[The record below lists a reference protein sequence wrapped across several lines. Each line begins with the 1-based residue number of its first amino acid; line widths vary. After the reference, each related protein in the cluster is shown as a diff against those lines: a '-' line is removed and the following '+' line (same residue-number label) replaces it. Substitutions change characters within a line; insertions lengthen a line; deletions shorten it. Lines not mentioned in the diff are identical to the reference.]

1 MKKTG
6 LGRGLD
12 ALLPQSDDF
21 LDTTVRE
28 IPIADIDP
36 NLSQPRKEFDKDSLE
51 QLAESI
57 RQAGILQPILVVENG
72 TRYRIIAGER
82 RYRAARIAGLETI
95 PCIARSL
102 TEEQQMEAALIEN
115 LQREDLNPIEEAQA
129 IRNLIQQCGYTQ
141 EEAAKRLGKSRPAV
155 ANLLRLLTLPE
166 SILNMVVVGEL
177 SAGHAR
183 VLAGVSPESRQLEL
197 AHQSV
202 LHDYNVRKL
211 EELAQKAPIRN
222 QPQEALAP
230 KAISPELSGLQDT
243 MRETLGV
250 KTTLTGNERK
260 GKITLTYSSTQELE
274 HIYEVFGRLA
284 N

>member
-1 MKKTG
+1 MKRTG

-12 ALLPQSDDF
+12 ALLPQSDDY
-21 LDTTVRE
+21 LETTVRD
-28 IPIADIDP
+28 IPIAEIDP
-36 NLSQPRKEFDKDSLE
+36 NLSQPRKDFEKEALE
-51 QLAESI
+51 QLADSI
-57 RQAGILQPILVVENG
+57 RQAGVLQPILVVENG

-82 RYRAARIAGLETI
+82 RYRAARIAGLESI
-95 PCIARSL
+95 PSIVRSL
-102 TEEQQMEAALIEN
+102 TEEQQLEAALIEN

-129 IRNLIQQCGYTQ
+129 IRSLMQQCGYTQ

-155 ANLLRLLTLPE
+155 ANLLRLLSLPE
-166 SILNMVVVGEL
+166 GVIAMVVAGEL

-197 AHQSV
+197 AHQCV

-211 EELAQKAPIRN
+211 EEIAQRTATRARPAQTAPS
-222 QPQEALAP
+222 AHTA
-230 KAISPELSGLQDT
+230 ELKSLEDT

-250 KTTLTGNERK
+250 KTALTGNERK
-260 GKITLTYSSTQELE
+260 GKIVLTYNSTQELE